1 MENDKP
7 MTDKQAN
14 PPNPTGKGG
23 FADNPENRNAS
34 GMWSSAD
41 SISYQYKRFMKMT
54 NKQFVEFGKQP
65 DDEKTVAMMIAYS
78 QVLKARG
85 SLNHA
90 KEVTDRTE
98 GKAPQSIDLTSAGK
112 EIKAALVEFVG
123 DDGTTDQNQ
132 D

>member
-1 MENDKP
+1 MENEIKTTKDGKP
-7 MTDKQAN
+7 V
-14 PPNPTGKGG
+14 PNPTGKGG
-23 FADNPENRNAS
+23 FVDNPQNRNATGS
-34 GMWSSAD
+34 WSSAD

-54 NKQFVEFGKQP
+54 NKEFIAFGKLP
-65 DDEKTVAMMIAYS
+65 DDDKTVAMMIAYS

-98 GKAPQSIDLTSAGK
+98 GKAPQSIDLTSKG
-112 EIKAALVEFVG
+112 EQIKTALVEFVG
-123 DDGTTDQNQ
+123 DDGNTDENK